1 MNPAK
6 TGPIEGAKRGPS
18 EYIAIALALS
28 RSENK
33 SETQLPPMALFTV
46 SLGHKESK
54 KLAYRQPIPPIRLV
68 QMLADESVASP

>member
-28 RSENK
+28 RSEK
-33 SETQLPPMALFTV
+33 RSETQLPPIALFAV
-46 SLGHKESK
+46 SFGQRVSK
-54 KLAYRQPIPPIRLV
+54 YLAYRLQIPPIRLYIC
-68 QMLADESVASP
+68 